1 MSKLFLDGLNQEFD
15 LRRQLIFSK
24 SEWPTLDEIISSII
38 EEETRLPHP
47 KVDDYKAVDVSAA
60 LSIKKGRIS
69 VPRGDQEKNK
79 VVCDHCG
86 DKGHTIER
94 CFKLHGFPSSKV
106 ICDHCGDKGHTIEKC
121 FKLHGFPPGWKKG
134 GKSQPGGVR
143 GANWNRAN
151 HIQRVRWLVLV
162 LIFCERKTLL
172 AG

>member
-1 MSKLFLDGLNQEFD
+1 M
-15 LRRQLIFSK
+15 
-24 SEWPTLDEIISSII
+24 
-38 EEETRLPHP
+38 
-47 KVDDYKAVDVSAA
+47 
-60 LSIKKGRIS
+60 
-69 VPRGDQEKNK
+69 
-79 VVCDHCG
+79 
-86 DKGHTIER
+86 
-94 CFKLHGFPSSKV
+94 